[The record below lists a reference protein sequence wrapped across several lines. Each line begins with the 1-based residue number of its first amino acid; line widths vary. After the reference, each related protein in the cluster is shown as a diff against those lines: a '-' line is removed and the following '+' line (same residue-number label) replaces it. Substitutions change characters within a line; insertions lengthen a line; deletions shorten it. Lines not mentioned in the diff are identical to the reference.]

1 MEFPNKNLEK
11 KNAIWLFTKAKKCSY
26 GSIERILLVLERSAK
41 VVANHSL
48 SRTEDNIFC
57 CQRIF
62 PEPRRPA
69 KNIFRPNKSRES
81 WIFHERLSDN
91 NYP

>member
-1 MEFPNKNLEK
+1 LSYEGNILIRYCVKVKFILLEDYWMEFPNKNLEK

-48 SRTEDNIFC
+48 
-57 CQRIF
+57 
-62 PEPRRPA
+62 
-69 KNIFRPNKSRES
+69 
-81 WIFHERLSDN
+81 
-91 NYP
+91 

>member
-48 SRTEDNIFC
+48 
-57 CQRIF
+57 
-62 PEPRRPA
+62 
-69 KNIFRPNKSRES
+69 
-81 WIFHERLSDN
+81 
-91 NYP
+91 